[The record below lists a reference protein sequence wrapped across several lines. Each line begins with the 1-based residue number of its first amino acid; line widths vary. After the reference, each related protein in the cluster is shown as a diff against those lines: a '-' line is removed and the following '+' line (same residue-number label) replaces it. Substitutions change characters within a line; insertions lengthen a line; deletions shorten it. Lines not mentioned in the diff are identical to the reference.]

1 MGRAVGW
8 FFVLVYRVL
17 LFFAFSCVGWT
28 HWFVDYLLILIVQTD
43 KENYI
48 DFRLRLLGEPG
59 DPHNDYI
66 GVICP
71 VRTSGHCPD
80 DGEWGRPL
88 KKLLCTNGNVF
99 FGKLF

>member
-17 LFFAFSCVGWT
+17 LFFALSCVGWT

-59 DPHNDYI
+59 DPHNDYMWSHMPCEDI
-66 GVICP
+66 
-71 VRTSGHCPD
+71 RTLS
-80 DGEWGRPL
+80 
-88 KKLLCTNGNVF
+88 
-99 FGKLF
+99 